1 MKVICIDNIEL
12 GKDSYGNP
20 RNKKL
25 ALTIGQTYEVDPD
38 VIILGKKN
46 FYMLEKD
53 DDEIETPIYPVH
65 FFVTIEEYRNQK
77 LELLGI

>member
-1 MKVICIDNIEL
+1 MKVVCIDNIEL

-20 RNKKL
+20 RDKKL
-25 ALTIGQTYEVDPD
+25 SLTIGQTYEVDPD

-53 DDEIETPIYPVH
+53 DDGIETPIYLVSY
-65 FFVTIEEYRNQK
+65 FVTIDVWRESQLDK
-77 LELLGI
+77 IL